1 MNRQALRRILDRY
14 ATGQSSA
21 DERATIEQWYA
32 LIDEADGQEPK
43 SAADWRRIE
52 TRIWNQI
59 QTNKE
64 GGSLRPLYPNRFWN
78 RPALRFGLAASI
90 AFLLGILGWWVV
102 QQSGQQTTTTATTDG
117 SPTGLTERVNQTK
130 LAQRLRLTDGST
142 VTLQPGS
149 RVRYPARFRADK
161 REVYLTG
168 MAFFEVVKNPKQPF
182 FVYANELT
190 TKVLGTSFW
199 VRALPGDAQVQ
210 VVVRTGRVSV
220 FSRAV
225 DANPE
230 PAQGSKR
237 ANGLILTPNQQVV
250 FNRQETTF
258 SKSLIAEPLVLKPYN
273 FTFRNAPV
281 SEVLR
286 AIGQTYGIAIIYDEA
301 LLLRCPLTATL
312 TQETL
317 YGKLDLICRAI
328 GADYQIIDGQI
339 VVSTTGCDDP
349 KQDS

>member
-1 MNRQALRRILDRY
+1 MNRLALRRILNRY
-14 ATGQSSA
+14 ASGQSPA
-21 DERATIEQWYA
+21 DERVTVEHWYA
-32 LIDEADGQEPK
+32 LLDDADKQEPQ
-43 SAADWRRIE
+43 SAADWKRIE
-52 TRIWNQI
+52 ARIWNQI
-59 QTNKE
+59 QANKE
-64 GGSLRPLYPNRFWN
+64 GSHLRPLYANRFWQS
-78 RPALRFGLAASI
+78 PAFGFAAAASI
-90 AFLLGILGWWVV
+90 AILLGVLGWWVV
-102 QQSGQQTTTTATTDG
+102 QQSGQQTPTAIAADG
-117 SPTGLTERVNQTK
+117 VPVGLTERVNQTK
-130 LAQRLRLTDGST
+130 QAQRLRLTDGST

-199 VRALPGDAQVQ
+199 IRALPGDAQVQ

-220 FSRAV
+220 FSRVAGT
-225 DANPE
+225 NPA
-230 PAQGSKR
+230 PAQRSKR

-250 FNRQETTF
+250 FNREATTF
-258 SKSLIAEPLVLKPYN
+258 SKSLIAEPLALRPYT

-286 AIGQTYGIAIIYDEA
+286 AIGQTYGITIIYDEA
-301 LLLRCPLTATL
+301 LLAHCPLTASL

-317 YGKLDLICRAI
+317 YGKLDLICQAI

-339 VVSTTGCDDP
+339 VVSTTGCDDL

>member
-1 MNRQALRRILDRY
+1 MHRP
-14 ATGQSSA
+14 QS
-21 DERATIEQWYA
+21 
-32 LIDEADGQEPK
+32 P
-43 SAADWRRIE
+43 ADWKRIE

-59 QTNKE
+59 RASRQPGNLR
-64 GGSLRPLYPNRFWN
+64 SLSSNQFWQSSGFRF
-78 RPALRFGLAASI
+78 AAAVSI
-90 AFLLGILGWWVV
+90 AFLLGIMGWWVV
-102 QQSGQQTTTTATTDG
+102 QQGSEQTSMAAISDG

-130 LAQRLRLTDGST
+130 QPQRQRLPDGSI

-161 REVYLTG
+161 REVYLMG
-168 MAFFEVVKNPKQPF
+168 IAFFDVVKNAKQPF

-199 VRALPGDAQVQ
+199 VRALPGDERVQ

-225 DANPE
+225 AE
-230 PAQGSKR
+230 TGQLKRSKQTD
-237 ANGLILTPNQQVV
+237 GLILTPNQQVV

-258 SKSLIAEPLVLKPYN
+258 SKSLVAEPLVLKPYN

-286 AIGQTYGIAIIYDEA
+286 AIGQTYGIVIIYDEA
-301 LLLRCPLTATL
+301 LLSQCPLTATL
-312 TQETL
+312 AQETL

-339 VVSTTGCDDP
+339 VVSTTGCE
-349 KQDS
+349 Q